1 MTFAPTTAGHN
12 LPDVAALR
20 ARVERGET
28 RSEHWR
34 RDQLRALRH
43 LLERHE
49 DDILEAIH
57 ADLGKPITE
66 CMMEILAL
74 RQELNL
80 CERHLRRWMR
90 PRSVRVPLPLR
101 PGRAEI
107 IPSPLGCVLVIGP
120 WNYPFLLTLHPL
132 ISALAAGNT
141 AVVKPSEHTAA
152 TAALIERLL
161 GEAFSKDVV
170 QVVQG
175 DGDTAAALVDQ
186 GYDHIFFTGGGSIG
200 RRVLASAARHLTPV
214 TLELG
219 GKSPAVV
226 LSGADLTITARR
238 LIWGKGVNAGQTCIA
253 PDHLIVEERLK
264 EPLLAALADARSDLY
279 GSTPLESKD
288 LGTIINSRQFQR
300 LEELLTTA
308 RAKGQVLI
316 GGESDAANRRIA
328 PTVLSVTNAIDDP
341 LMGDELF
348 GPLLPLISVRNLN
361 AAIQQ
366 IRSQP
371 KPLAL
376 YLFGGDAQQQQ
387 QLLEETSSGGVCFN
401 DVMMHHAIPDLPF
414 GGVGASGMG
423 NYHGEA
429 GFRTFSYERSVLR
442 RPFALD
448 LRLRYPPYRV
458 NRALMRRLL
467 G

>member
-1 MTFAPTTAGHN
+1 MTLAPTSAGHT

-49 DDILEAIH
+49 DAILEAIH

-141 AVVKPSEHTAA
+141 AVVKPSEHAAA

-161 GEAFSKDVV
+161 GQAFSKDVV

-175 DGDTAAALVDQ
+175 DGDTAAAL
-186 GYDHIFFTGGGSIG
+186 T
-200 RRVLASAARHLTPV
+200 RARIRLRETPDAWADY
-214 TLELG
+214 E
-219 GKSPAVV
+219 
-226 LSGADLTITARR
+226 ADLA
-238 LIWGKGVNAGQTCIA
+238 
-253 PDHLIVEERLK
+253 
-264 EPLLAALADARSDLY
+264 
-279 GSTPLESKD
+279 
-288 LGTIINSRQFQR
+288 
-300 LEELLTTA
+300 
-308 RAKGQVLI
+308 
-316 GGESDAANRRIA
+316 
-328 PTVLSVTNAIDDP
+328 
-341 LMGDELF
+341 
-348 GPLLPLISVRNLN
+348 
-361 AAIQQ
+361 
-366 IRSQP
+366 
-371 KPLAL
+371 
-376 YLFGGDAQQQQ
+376 
-387 QLLEETSSGGVCFN
+387 
-401 DVMMHHAIPDLPF
+401 
-414 GGVGASGMG
+414 
-423 NYHGEA
+423 
-429 GFRTFSYERSVLR
+429 
-442 RPFALD
+442 
-448 LRLRYPPYRV
+448 
-458 NRALMRRLL
+458 
-467 G
+467 